1 MAEISQITLPSGTTY
16 DIKDPVARQAAAGGI
31 IFRGITTTAL
41 TDGASTN
48 PITIGGESY
57 TAVNGDLVIY
67 ESQEFIFYSGDN
79 KWHEFGNTS
88 GLGDLAFK
96 DSATGTFTPSGTVS
110 KPNVSVTPSTATI
123 KEVDDAGSVTPG
135 SANVPTAVTLPVLTT
150 TVVNET
156 LTFSWTPG
164 SVTPGVAGA
173 PTEVTLPTTKNTS
186 VVTDVDA
193 ELDAA
198 PAFTGTAGMVSVS

>member
-16 DIKDPVARQAAAGGI
+16 DIKDAVARQAAAGGI
-31 IFRGITTTAL
+31 IYRGVTTTAL

-67 ESQEFIFYSGDN
+67 EDGEYLFSSTDS
-79 KWHEFGNTS
+79 KWHEFGNLT
-88 GLGDLAFK
+88 GLGALAFK
-96 DSATGTFTPSGTVS
+96 SSASGTFTPTGSVS
-110 KPNVSVTPSTATI
+110 KPEIDVTPTTATI
-123 KEVDDAGSVTPG
+123 KEVDDAGSVTAG
-135 SANVPTAVTLPVLTT
+135 SANTPTAVTLPVLTT
-150 TVVNET
+150 TVSNEV

-164 SVTPGVAGA
+164 SVTPGVAGT

-186 VVTDVDA
+186 VITGVDA
-193 ELDAA
+193 ELEAA
-198 PAFTGTAGMVSVS
+198 PVFTGNAGSVSVS